1 MQEKKDPSGQGD
13 MGGEKKQWPDDEAG
27 KQGGQSDI
35 GKKGGSGEVDRKG
48 GQGGPQPDTEKEV

>member
-35 GKKGGSGEVDRKG
+35 GKKGGSGEVDRPLLPCETG
-48 GQGGPQPDTEKEV
+48 